1 MYSTWEE
8 LRCDC
13 ASCQKCPLGATRT
26 NLVFGV
32 GNENAEVLFIGEGP
46 GEQEDLRGEPFV
58 GRSGQLLDKYLDA
71 IGLDRRKNIYIANM
85 VKCRPPQ
92 NRVPLQEEIDA
103 CMPYLREQFKLLR
116 PKIVVCLGSVAS
128 TALLGAEC
136 KVSVVRGTWTQ
147 RKGTYFTAT
156 YHPAALLR
164 DENKKLVM
172 WQDLKAVKRKLE
184 EIHGISGN

>member
-1 MYSTWEE
+1 MNWEE
-8 LRCDC
+8 LSDYCNNCNRC
-13 ASCQKCPLGATRT
+13 ALSQTRQHVVLGKGDLSAPI
-26 NLVFGV
+26 
-32 GNENAEVLFIGEGP
+32 LFVGEGP
-46 GEQEDLRGEPFV
+46 GAKEDEMGIPFV
-58 GRSGQLLDKYLDA
+58 GQAGKLLDLA
-71 IGLDRRKNIYIANM
+71 LESIGFEANEYYVANV